1 MRLQAKTWKL
11 VAGTVIGAAAGIP
24 LGLLLSAFLTWRHVM
39 AGIVVAVVCL
49 VAAALHVPTKHKR
62 AAAEVLKEAK
72 RFPAETDVEV
82 EGSDTVLVISRR
94 WSLWGPLT
102 IVMKYSD
109 KEWDEAFDE
118 IAQDPGI
125 STVPV
130 TSYMIFRWGAA
141 RLTDTIT
148 AMSSRARLPRTD
160 QKRAT
165 RWSRYRGQAREEWF
179 QAKTGQSRVTE
190 AEVRFLAAALRRGTA
205 RSK

>member
-24 LGLLLSAFLTWRHVM
+24 LGLLLSAFLTWRHVL
-39 AGIVVAVVCL
+39 AGIVVAVACL
-49 VAAALHVPTKHKR
+49 IAATLLVPTKQKR
-62 AAAEVLKEAK
+62 AAADVLKEAK

-102 IVMKYSD
+102 VVMKSSD

-118 IAQDPGI
+118 IAQGPGI

-130 TSYMIFRWGAA
+130 TSYMIFRWGAVQ
-141 RLTDTIT
+141 LTDTIT
-148 AMSSRARLPRTD
+148 VMSSRTRLPRTD
-160 QKRAT
+160 QKQAT
-165 RWSRYRGQAREEWF
+165 RWSRYRRQAREEWF
-179 QAKTGQSRVTE
+179 QAKTGQ
-190 AEVRFLAAALRRGTA
+190 
-205 RSK
+205 

>member
-1 MRLQAKTWKL
+1 M
-11 VAGTVIGAAAGIP
+11 
-24 LGLLLSAFLTWRHVM
+24 
-39 AGIVVAVVCL
+39 
-49 VAAALHVPTKHKR
+49 PTKHKR
-62 AAAEVLKEAK
+62 AAAEVLKETK

-82 EGSDTVLVISRR
+82 QGSDTVLVISRR
-94 WSLWGPLT
+94 RSLWGPLT

-130 TSYMIFRWGAA
+130 TSYMIFRWGAV

-148 AMSSRARLPRTD
+148 VMSSHARLPRTG
-160 QKRAT
+160 QKQPT
-165 RWSRYRGQAREEWF
+165 RWSRYRRQAREEWF

-190 AEVRFLAAALRRGTA
+190 TELQFLTEALRRGTA
-205 RSK
+205 RSTESG